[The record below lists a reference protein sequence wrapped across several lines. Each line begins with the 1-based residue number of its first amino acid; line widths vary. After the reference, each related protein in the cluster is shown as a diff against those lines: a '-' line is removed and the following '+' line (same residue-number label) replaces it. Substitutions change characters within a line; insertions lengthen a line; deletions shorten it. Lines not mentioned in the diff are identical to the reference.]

1 MSAQLKFKVPGVLT
15 PKHHLLLTIYHINV
29 SGNKAG
35 HVPLGYAVLPLATA
49 SKSRKGEDLSFIKYA
64 PA

>member
-1 MSAQLKFKVPGVLT
+1 MPGVLT

-64 PA
+64 QA